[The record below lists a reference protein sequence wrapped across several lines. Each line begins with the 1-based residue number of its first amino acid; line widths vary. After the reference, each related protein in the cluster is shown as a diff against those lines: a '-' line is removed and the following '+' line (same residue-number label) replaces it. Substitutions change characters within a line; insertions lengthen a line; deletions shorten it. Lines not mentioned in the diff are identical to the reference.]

1 MTLIWEMVLCLVP
14 PSNSLDYVSDPLRA
28 FCADTVIFKGFP
40 QEYQSCMSHRC
51 PAGHRRTANANP
63 DSVFEKN
70 TPILDC
76 EKSTV

>member
-40 QEYQSCMSHRC
+40 QEYHVC
-51 PAGHRRTANANP
+51 RTDVP
-63 DSVFEKN
+63 QD
-70 TPILDC
+70 
-76 EKSTV
+76 TVGQLTQTLIVCL